1 LFVNSSQTT
10 PTPHN
15 PFKPLPLSVENT
27 FVNIP
32 RFAELLKGYP
42 DGHQVEYILHGL
54 RHGFDIG
61 FAGQISEQARG
72 NNRSARDNHVK
83 VTLAINK
90 EITRGHT
97 AGPFSHPPFPVN
109 HISPLGAAPKQDG
122 TCRLVLDL
130 SQPKGESVND
140 YIDKSE
146 FPCSYMHFDT
156 ATELVI
162 RVGMG
167 CYLSKIDIKHA
178 YRLLPVRPED
188 WPLLVYQWEG
198 RYYVDLKLPFGGRSS
213 ASIFTSFADLVCW
226 ILTQKYNLIVIHYS
240 DDFLLITR
248 ADLELALAHLQ
259 KLKSV
264 FSYLEIPIAEDKL
277 VGPATN
283 VPFLGIQI
291 DSRNFCVSIPQD
303 KIEQMMGIMPRW
315 CQRRTCTLKE
325 LQSLNGKLNFLSKV
339 IVAGRIFTRRLI
351 DLTTTVSKSYHHVT
365 INREA
370 RDDIHWWCDL
380 LQTCNRSSFIPD
392 PKRIY
397 STDLLLFTDAAKQVG
412 LGAVYGTA
420 WIQARWADHMM
431 DHTDDINYL
440 ELFAIMAAVLTWGH
454 TWAGKRIVI
463 VTDNKNI
470 THIWSSGSSST
481 PSIMTLI
488 RKLYLFAAFNKFSL
502 SLKHIFG
509 HFNPIADALSRFQ
522 MTRFRDLMPD
532 AEAAPTRIPPEVWDL
547 RSHECSPGGSSRRRH
562 ENT

>member
-1 LFVNSSQTT
+1 MDTNPTNSV
-10 PTPHN
+10 N
-15 PFKPLPLSVENT
+15 PFKPLPLSIEHT
-27 FVNIP
+27 HVNIN
-32 RFAELLKGYP
+32 RLAELLHGYP
-42 DGHQVEYILHGL
+42 DQYQVEYILRGL

-61 FAGQISEQARG
+61 FKGQILEHVPR
-72 NNRSARDNHVK
+72 NNKSARDNYTK

-90 EITRGHT
+90 EVTRGHT
-97 AGPFSHPPFPVN
+97 AGPFAAPPFPIN

-122 TCRLVLDL
+122 SCRLVLDL
-130 SQPKGESVND
+130 SQPRGISIND
-140 YIDKSE
+140 NIDKTD

-156 ATELVI
+156 ATELVV

-167 CYLSKIDIKHA
+167 CYLSKVDIKHA

-188 WPLLVYQWEG
+188 WPLLVYQWDG

-259 KLKSV
+259 KLKSI
-264 FSYLEIPIAEDKL
+264 FAYLEIPIAEDKL
-277 VGPATN
+277 VGPATEL
-283 VPFLGIQI
+283 PFLGIQI
-291 DSRNFCVSIPQD
+291 DTRNFCTSIPLD
-303 KIEQMMGIMPRW
+303 KLQQIMNDMPWW
-315 CQRRTCTLKE
+315 CTRRTCTLRE

-351 DLTTTVSKSYHHVT
+351 DLTSTVSKPHHHVT

-370 RDDIHWWCDL
+370 RDDIHWWCEL
-380 LQTCNRSSFIPD
+380 LQTANRSYFIPD
-392 PKRIY
+392 PKRVY
-397 STDLLLFTDAAKQVG
+397 STDILLFTDAAKLIG
-412 LGAVYGTA
+412 LGATFGTA
-420 WIQARWADHMM
+420 WIQARWSDHGMENIN
-431 DHTDDINYL
+431 DINYL

-470 THIWSSGSSST
+470 TQIWSSGSS
-481 PSIMTLI
+481 PNPHIMGLV
-488 RKLYLFAAFNKFSL
+488 RKLYLFAASSKFSL

-509 HFNPIADALSRFQ
+509 HFNPSADALSRFQ
-522 MTRFRDLMPD
+522 MARFKQLMPD
-532 AEAAPTRIPPEVWDL
+532 AEATPTPIPPGVWTL
-547 RSHECSPGGSSRRRH
+547 GRH
-562 ENT
+562 TCHHYNN